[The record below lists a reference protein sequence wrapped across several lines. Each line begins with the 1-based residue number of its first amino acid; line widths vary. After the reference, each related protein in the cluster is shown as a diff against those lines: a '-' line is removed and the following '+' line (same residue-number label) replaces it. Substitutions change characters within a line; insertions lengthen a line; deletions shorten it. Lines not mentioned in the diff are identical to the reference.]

1 MSDESPLRPEAAAI
15 KAMLGK
21 RSIVLVGLMGAGKS
35 TIGKRVAQMLGVSFI
50 DADNEIEAV
59 SRMTIPELFER
70 YGEAEFRD
78 LERRVIRR
86 ILRTGPRVLATGGG
100 AYMNEQ
106 TRKAIGRA
114 GISVWLRADLDTL
127 MDRVSRKGNRPLLK
141 TADPRATMQSLM
153 DVRYPVYAQA
163 QFTIHSRDEKKEVM
177 AGEVV
182 DALASLLPKVA
193 TEQTLSASE
202 SAQ

>member
-1 MSDESPLRPEAAAI
+1 MSEDTAIRPEAGAV

-35 TIGKRVAQMLGVSFI
+35 TIGKRVAQMLGVNFI
-50 DADNEIEAV
+50 DADTEIEAV

-86 ILRTGPRVLATGGG
+86 ILRTGPKVLATGGG

-106 TRKAIGRA
+106 TRKAISRA
-114 GISVWLRADLDTL
+114 GISVWLKADIDVL
-127 MDRVSRKGNRPLLK
+127 MERVGRKSNRPLLK
-141 TADPRATMQSLM
+141 TADPRATMQDLM
-153 DVRYPVYAQA
+153 DKRYPVYALSEV
-163 QFTIHSRDEKKEVM
+163 TILSRDEKKDIM

-182 DALASLLPKVA
+182 DALFAMTRESKTAGSAASA
-193 TEQTLSASE
+193 
-202 SAQ
+202 